1 MWISFWAVT
10 IALAIGFSV
19 MAVTVQSENVMP
31 RLGGS

>member
-19 MAVTVQSENVMP
+19 MAVTVQSEDHAA
-31 RLGGS
+31 LGR